1 MKKCCE
7 MAGRQVL
14 RNGGSEAVYHR
25 YGPWPKEIIEILYF
39 HQASLSAAHILR
51 SSPPSLFYCITSI
64 LQFFNSLIC
73 LPSSTDLPV
82 TVTTTASSIKRVIE
96 RLSIII
102 IIMPRFFDDYSNTY
116 LTHDSAAGRKQQRRG
131 WKFRENFKV
140 SCFVWFAVLHNN
152 IVAIARLAVSWKFD
166 VVVARR
172 RWFATF
178 FPFGLLP
185 CCNISQSK
193 LYIIL

>member
-1 MKKCCE
+1 
-7 MAGRQVL
+7 MAGASRCTI
-14 RNGGSEAVYHR
+14 GTSGTDHGHR
-25 YGPWPKEIIEILYF
+25 EIERYCISIYF
-39 HQASLSAAHILR
+39 PISLSAAHILR
-51 SSPPSLFYCITSI
+51 SSTPSLFYCITSI

-73 LPSSTDLPV
+73 FPSSTDLPV

-140 SCFVWFAVLHNN
+140 SCFAWFAVLHNN
-152 IVAIARLAVSWKFD
+152 IVAYYCPACCVLA
-166 VVVARR
+166 
-172 RWFATF
+172 
-178 FPFGLLP
+178 
-185 CCNISQSK
+185 I
-193 LYIIL
+193 